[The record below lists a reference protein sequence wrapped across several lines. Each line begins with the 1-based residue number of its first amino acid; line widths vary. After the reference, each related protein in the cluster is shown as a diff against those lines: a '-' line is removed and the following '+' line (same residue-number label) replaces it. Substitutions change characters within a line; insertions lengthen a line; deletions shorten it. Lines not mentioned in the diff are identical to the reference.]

1 MDFEYFFFC
10 TKDKNE
16 LLDILHLICDTISAE
31 YNDSNFYSF
40 KSKQR
45 CLYNELVQL
54 SIEENNIDVD
64 IINAQYCS
72 NYNICLNIHA
82 FHKYFDDSI
91 VFMFKIISAL
101 NTQLKLKQCILFS
114 ESGKEILKIVNG
126 DIKCYVYDDY
136 KYPFEIIINNI

>member
-16 LLDILHLICDTISAE
+16 LLDILHLICDTISAK
-31 YNDSNFYSF
+31 YNDSHFYSF
-40 KSKQR
+40 KSKQQ

-54 SIEENNIDVD
+54 SIEENNNDVD
-64 IINAQYCS
+64 FINAQYCS
-72 NYNICLNIHA
+72 NYNICLNIHS

-91 VFMFKIISAL
+91 VFMFKILSAL

-136 KYPFEIIINNI
+136 KYPFEIIVNNI

>member
-16 LLDILHLICDTISAE
+16 LLDILCLICDTISAK
-31 YNDSNFYSF
+31 YNDSHFYSF
-40 KSKQR
+40 KSKQQ

-54 SIEENNIDVD
+54 SIEENNNDVD
-64 IINAQYCS
+64 FINAQYCS
-72 NYNICLNIHA
+72 NYNICLNIHS

-91 VFMFKIISAL
+91 VFMFKILSAL

-136 KYPFEIIINNI
+136 KYPFEIIVNNI